1 MSVTEVVED
10 LNALRRLAEDELD
23 ESRRSA
29 LESVRNHL
37 ADRDR
42 GAKISE
48 AADVLGVSPP
58 TVRSWV
64 KAGILE
70 EVADGGSP
78 QRVEVLGL
86 ADVKRLVDMLREH
99 GQNRD
104 FLTAIYRRL
113 RDDAVLASPGLEESI
128 EDFRAGRTVPI
139 GDDLR
144 KEIEEL
150 AVESNHLNLDEGA
163 IADLC
168 HRFHVGRLSIFGSA
182 VTDAFDPET
191 SDVDF
196 LVEFDDSAADL
207 FGAYFGLK
215 EELEALLGRPV
226 DLVTPKS
233 LENPYFAE
241 SVERTRRDLYVA

>member
-1 MSVTEVVED
+1 MSVADVVED
-10 LNALRRLAEDELD
+10 LNALGRLAEDDADDARRRALD
-23 ESRRSA
+23 ALRR
-29 LESVRNHL
+29 RL

-48 AADVLGVSPP
+48 AAEILGVSAP

-64 KAGILE
+64 EAGILE

-78 QRVEVLGL
+78 KRVELLGL
-86 ADVKRLVDMLREH
+86 ADVKRLVDMLREQ

-104 FLTAIYRRL
+104 LLAAVYRRL
-113 RDDAVLASPGLEESI
+113 RDDAAVASPGLEESLA
-128 EDFRAGRTVPI
+128 DSRSNKTVPI

-144 KEIEEL
+144 EEIAALEREPL
-150 AVESNHLNLDEGA
+150 PFDEDAVA
-163 IADLC
+163 ALC
-168 HRFHVGRLSIFGSA
+168 QRFHVRRLSIFGSA
-182 VTDAFDPET
+182 ITAGFDPET

-196 LVEFDDSAADL
+196 LVEFDDDVADR
-207 FGAYFGLK
+207 FDAYFGLK
-215 EELEALLGRPV
+215 EELESLLGRPV

-241 SVERTRRDLYVA
+241 SVERSRRELYAA